1 MGIWKVGYNVRL
13 APESRA
19 SLEEFAKRESRT
31 FSNLCGILLE
41 WGLAKLR
48 EAGSTEQLLH
58 RKVPIPR
65 NPDGKYKRKTTDEP
79 RPEQGGKALCP

>member
-1 MGIWKVGYNVRL
+1 MGIWKVGCNVRL

-19 SLEEFAKRESRT
+19 SLEELAKRERRT

-41 WGLAKLR
+41 WGLAQLR
-48 EAGSTEQLLH
+48 EAGSTERLLH

-65 NPDGKYKRKTTDEP
+65 NRDGKYKRKAMGEP
-79 RPEQGGKALCP
+79 IPEQNGKALRP